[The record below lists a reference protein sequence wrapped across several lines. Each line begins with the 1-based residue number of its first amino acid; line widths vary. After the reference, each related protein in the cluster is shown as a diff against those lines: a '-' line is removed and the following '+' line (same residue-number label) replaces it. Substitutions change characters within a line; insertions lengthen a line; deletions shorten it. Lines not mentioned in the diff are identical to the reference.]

1 MIKIIGLFLGV
12 IGCGAIGLLKA
23 RDIRERKQ
31 LLLEFKS
38 LLLHISTEISYF
50 KEPLPQI
57 FERLSADQ
65 EGACGLLLRNCL
77 TSYLTSG
84 KDMGE
89 LWRDSVDFVYES
101 LPVTEQ
107 DAALMKKCGDFLGQ
121 SDFKRQQ
128 DHFLLLHRQLD
139 EQIEEAQKWIDSKG
153 RMYERLG
160 FLAGLVIAIALL

>member
-1 MIKIIGLFLGV
+1 MVKLLGLFLGV
-12 IGCGAIGLLKA
+12 IGCGALGLLKA
-23 RDIRERKQ
+23 SDIKMRKQ
-31 LLLEFKS
+31 LLLEYKN

-160 FLAGLVIAIALL
+160 FSAGLVIAIALL

>member
-1 MIKIIGLFLGV
+1 MVKIIGLFLGV

-23 RDIRERKQ
+23 RDIKDRKQ

-57 FERLSADQ
+57 FERLSAEN

-84 KDMGE
+84 RDMGE
-89 LWRDSVDFVYES
+89 LWKDSVDFVYES

-107 DAALMKKCGDFLGQ
+107 DVVLMKKCADFLGQ

-128 DHFLLLHRQLD
+128 EHFLLLHRQLD
-139 EQIEEAQKWIDSKG
+139 EQIEEAQRWIDSKG
-153 RMYERLG
+153 KMYERLG
-160 FLAGLVIAIALL
+160 FSAGLVIAIALI

>member
-77 TSYLTSG
+77 TSYLTCG

-160 FLAGLVIAIALL
+160 FSAGLVIAIALL

>member
-57 FERLSADQ
+57 FERLSAGQ

-160 FLAGLVIAIALL
+160 FSVGLVIAIALL